1 MSIKIT
7 FAMIFLTFIDI
18 AQVAI
23 GYIYVIKKAALG
35 LISVGEFSMY
45 LTGITSF
52 AGSFQSLMQT
62 LTNLSEYKNYYKFY
76 KDYMSIPIQT
86 NLGKDKPAIPASFDI
101 EFQNVSFKYGT
112 SEKFALQNVNVKFN
126 SKERIAIIGENGA
139 GKSTFVKLLMRLYEP
154 TEGKILINGID
165 IKEIDY
171 NHYQTWFAAV
181 FQDFKLFSF
190 SIKENITFGND
201 KTEAD
206 KKRLENI
213 VSASGLKEVTDK
225 LDKGLETL
233 VYRDFDDAGF
243 TPSGGEGQKIAIA
256 RAAYKNAP
264 IVILD
269 EPTAALDPKAENKI
283 YEQFDSFFA
292 DKCSLYISHRMAVT
306 KFSDRTLVFDN
317 AHIVQD
323 GNHETLMNQEGKY
336 KELYSLQ
343 AKYYTD
349 EVNSQ

>member
-1 MSIKIT
+1 MFILFDFLKYIRTFFIFKKYTDIIK
-7 FAMIFLTFIDI
+7 
-18 AQVAI
+18 V
-23 GYIYVIKKAALG
+23 LG
-35 LISVGEFSMY
+35 
-45 LTGITSF
+45 
-52 AGSFQSLMQT
+52 
-62 LTNLSEYKNYYKFY
+62 KFY
-76 KDYMSIPIQT
+76 
-86 NLGKDKPAIPASFDI
+86 N
-101 EFQNVSFKYGT
+101 
-112 SEKFALQNVNVKFN
+112 
-126 SKERIAIIGENGA
+126 
-139 GKSTFVKLLMRLYEP
+139 
-154 TEGKILINGID
+154 
-165 IKEIDY
+165 
-171 NHYQTWFAAV
+171 
-181 FQDFKLFSF
+181 
-190 SIKENITFGND
+190 NITNTRSDGND

-317 AHIVQD
+317 AQIVQD
-323 GNHETLMNQEGKY
+323 GNHESLMNQEGKY